1 MASALATG
9 SAAAAPA
16 PEARPGPDVP
26 VRTAELTLVTGDT
39 VTLDYYPD
47 GRQAARVKGSEQ
59 YRSYTLDKQAYVVPF
74 AAEPYLA
81 AGVLDERL
89 FNVTKLVEQGFDR
102 QGSLPLILSYPKQD
116 MSIAAAPPRGS
127 ARQAVLASASAQA
140 VRAERG
146 KMGEFWGALAGRGAS
161 LNGGI
166 AKVWLDGK
174 VQSTLDTSVPQV
186 GAPAAWQAGF
196 DGTGGTVAVLDT
208 GIDDT
213 HPDLAGKVVEHKNF
227 SDAPAAEDKHG
238 HGTHVASTIA
248 GSGAASGGAKKG
260 VAPGAKLLSGKVLN
274 DGGSGSES
282 GIIAGMEWAAG
293 KAKVVSMSL
302 GGGPTDGTDP
312 MSVAVN
318 RISADTGA
326 LFVIAAGNSGF
337 GGQETV
343 SSPGTADSA
352 LTVAA
357 VDKQDQLAPFSS
369 KGPRF
374 GDHALK
380 PDIAAPGVAISAAK
394 ANSAGGERYVSANGT
409 SMATPHVAGAAAIL
423 AQRNPKWTP
432 AQLKTALMQT
442 AKPLNGI
449 STYDQ
454 GAGRLEA
461 GVAATAQQQL
471 RADAGSLSLG
481 RFLGPYGS
489 VDPVTRKVTYTNDG
503 SAEATLDL
511 TVQARS
517 AGGATAPAEAL
528 SVSPATLSIPA
539 GGSATATVT
548 LNPNAGEV
556 GLYTG
561 ALTATQRGGAAVLR
575 TVLGFNKDLQ
585 HKVSVTATARD
596 GKAPGYASVALWNL
610 DDGKYHRVNV
620 DATGSGGLLLPP
632 GKYFVGS
639 FLSTAD
645 PSRNDT
651 EYTVVTKDEV
661 EVKGSTSIVLD
672 GRGAK
677 EIQARTPEKTE
688 AVTLSQTWTR
698 ASGARRFTSGFFYGR
713 TVDRIYAVPSA
724 PVTRGEFE
732 LANRMWLE
740 TPKLAARVVSPDTVL
755 RPDYLGG
762 GQELGK
768 RIDGTHRLPVVY
780 VGTGTPAE
788 FAGRDVRGKIALI
801 QQSKDI
807 TPNDQVRNAANA
819 KAGVAAVFGSGPGR
833 FADYTTRNPAI
844 PGLELSNV
852 EGKRLLELL
861 GRGPVTLELKGVS
874 HSPVQY
880 HLVAP
885 FAGSIPADLSFDA
898 SPATLAT
905 ERTKLHAVRPDQVGM
920 LGMFSFRPYDFIGLT
935 STYDRRFPYDHVR
948 YFSANNTRFNPL
960 FYGGPDGDS
969 VAGNGSAPLPVA
981 GSDRTVN
988 WYQGPFQPGVSKALV
1003 PVSRVD
1009 DKLRLNFAEY
1019 LDSDPDHY
1027 LRDLGAST
1035 VARVYRDGE
1044 QVAEQ
1049 PHALGELAV
1058 GVADKANY
1066 RVELDVNQGRPGWS
1080 VGTES
1085 FSSWSFG
1092 SARGEAGKT
1101 VPLPVLQAR
1110 WNLDLDLDNA
1120 APADRVHALN
1130 LTAATQPG
1138 APPVKV
1144 TEVRAEVSYNDGGSW
1159 EAVDLRALGSDGG
1172 YSGAI
1177 QHPRK
1182 ADSSGFVS
1190 LKVQAADAEG
1200 NSVEQTL
1207 IRAYALK

>member
-1 MASALATG
+1 MASGVAGGAGT
-9 SAAAAPA
+9 AAPQ
-16 PEARPGPDVP
+16 PRPGQDVP
-26 VRTAELTLVTGDT
+26 VRSTELTLVTGDT
-39 VTLDYYPD
+39 VALDHYAD
-47 GRQAARVKGSEQ
+47 GRQAARVRGSEQ
-59 YRSYTLDKQAYVVPF
+59 YRTYTVDKQAHVIPF

-81 AGVLDERL
+81 AGLLDERL

-102 QGSLPLILSYPKQD
+102 QDSLPLILTYDRPQLSVT
-116 MSIAAAPPRGS
+116 ATPPAGS
-127 ARQAVLASASAQA
+127 RRQAVLASASAQA
-140 VRAERG
+140 VRADRG
-146 KMGEFWGALAGRGAS
+146 KLGEFWAALTNPGAKA
-161 LNGGI
+161 LNNGV
-166 AKVWLDGK
+166 AKVWLDGQVK
-174 VQSTLDTSVPQV
+174 STLDTSVPQI

-196 DGTGGTVAVLDT
+196 DGSGGTVAVLDT

-227 SDAPAAEDKHG
+227 STAPDATDKHG
-238 HGTHVASTIA
+238 HGTHVASTVA
-248 GSGAASGGAKKG
+248 GSGAAAGGAKKG
-260 VAPGAKLLSGKVLN
+260 VAPGAKLLNGKVLN

-282 GIIAGMEWAAG
+282 GIIAGMEWAAS

-326 LFVIAAGNSGF
+326 LFVIAAGNSGR
-337 GGQETV
+337 GGTETV
-343 SSPGTADSA
+343 SSPGAADSA

-357 VDKQDQLAPFSS
+357 VDKQDRLADFSS
-369 KGPRF
+369 KGPRY
-374 GDHALK
+374 GDNALK
-380 PDIAAPGVAISAAK
+380 PDIAAPGVAISAAR
-394 ANSAGGERYVSANGT
+394 ANSAGGDRYMSADGT

-423 AQRNPKWTP
+423 AQRNPKWTA
-432 AQLKTALMQT
+432 AQLKAALMQT
-442 AKPLNGI
+442 AKPLDGI
-449 STYDQ
+449 SAYDQ
-454 GAGRLEA
+454 GAGRVAA

-489 VDPVTRKVTYTNDG
+489 VEPVTRKVTYTND
-503 SAEATLDL
+503 SAAEARLDL
-511 TVQARS
+511 AVAAKS
-517 AGGATAPAEAL
+517 ATGVSAPAELL
-528 SVSPATLSIPA
+528 SVSPATVSIPA

-548 LNPNAGEV
+548 VNPNAGEL
-556 GLYTG
+556 GLYAG
-561 ALTATQRGGAAVLR
+561 ALTASQHGGGAVLR
-575 TVLGFNKDLQ
+575 TVLGFHKDLQ
-585 HKVSVTATARD
+585 HKVSISAIGRD
-596 GKAPGYASVALWNL
+596 GKAPGYAAISAWNL
-610 DDGKYHRVNV
+610 DNARYHRVSV
-620 DATGSGGLLLPP
+620 DATGSGTLLLPP
-632 GKYFVGS
+632 GKYFLGG

-651 EYTVVTKDEV
+651 EYTVVTKDEL
-661 EVKGSTSIVLD
+661 EVNGPASITLD
-672 GRGAK
+672 ARGGK
-677 EIQARTPEKTE
+677 EVQARTPERTE
-688 AVTLSQTWTR
+688 PVTLSQTWTR
-698 ASGARRFTSGFFYGR
+698 AAGNNRFTSGFFYGR
-713 TVDRIYAVPSA
+713 TVDRIYAVPA
-724 PVTRGEFE
+724 EPVKRGEFE

-740 TPKLAARVVSPDTVL
+740 APKLTAKVVAPETVL
-755 RPDYLGG
+755 RPDYLGT

-861 GRGPVTLELKGVS
+861 ARGPVTVELKGTA

-880 HLVAP
+880 HLVQP
-885 FAGSIPADLSFDA
+885 FAQRIPSDLSFDV
-898 SPATLAT
+898 SPVTVAT
-905 ERTKLHAVRPDQVGM
+905 ERTRLHAVRPDQVGSQ
-920 LGMFSFRPYDFIGLT
+920 GMFSFRPYDFIAIAAGFE
-935 STYDRRFPYDHVR
+935 RRVPSDHLR
-948 YFSANNTRFNPL
+948 YFSANGTRYQPL
-960 FYGGPDGDS
+960 FYGSGGADGM
-969 VAGNGSAPLPVA
+969 AGNGSAPPPVA
-981 GSDRTVN
+981 GSSRTVS
-988 WYQGPFQPGVSKALV
+988 WYQGPFQPGVSRALL
-1003 PVSRVD
+1003 PVSRTD
-1009 DKLRLNFAEY
+1009 DKLRLNFAEF

-1049 PHALGELAV
+1049 PHALGEVAV
-1058 GVADKANY
+1058 GVAEKANY

-1080 VGTES
+1080 IGTES
-1085 FSSWSFG
+1085 FSSWSFS

-1120 APADRVHALN
+1120 APADRVFALN

-1144 TEVRAEVSYNDGGSW
+1144 AEARAEVSFNDGGTW
-1159 EAVDLRALGSDGG
+1159 EPVKLRAIGADGG
-1172 YSGAI
+1172 YSGTV

-1190 LKVQAADAEG
+1190 LKVHATDVDG
-1200 NSVEQTL
+1200 NAVEQTL